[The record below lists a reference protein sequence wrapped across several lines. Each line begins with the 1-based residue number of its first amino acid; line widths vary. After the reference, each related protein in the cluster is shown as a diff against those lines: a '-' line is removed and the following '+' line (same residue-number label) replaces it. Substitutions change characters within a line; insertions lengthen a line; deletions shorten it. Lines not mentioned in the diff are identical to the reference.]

1 MNDSKGCDFVAY
13 PARVVQ
19 QGCVQ
24 RAQAELLALLPQ
36 WLRLALLPLRQC
48 RQVLLRV
55 RLPLLLLRLCGS
67 LRRRLLRLLLLLL
80 LLLLQLLH
88 AWLRLLARSL
98 PKQHIVIAGVTRA
111 ARLCARGV

>member
-1 MNDSKGCDFVAY
+1 MNDSKGCDSIAY
-13 PARVVQ
+13 PAWVVQ

-80 LLLLQLLH
+80 QLLH